1 MENTDNLNI
10 ENELPVQNEQMNN
23 QLPSF
28 SSFFAN
34 FWTNK
39 TAHQWIIFLF
49 AFLLY
54 SNTIGNKYAIDD
66 LMVIQDNNY
75 TRKGVNGLYGIFF
88 YDTFNGFFGNQN
100 NIVSGGR
107 YRPLTVASFALE
119 NQLFGKV
126 VKNNKN
132 TSVLIS
138 YVQVESS
145 KKDALINKLGN
156 PKHSIKD
163 AKKEIKD
170 GREVEILTLNIEIAP
185 GKIIPDRDGDL
196 MYEGN
201 PHLSH
206 AVNALLFALL
216 CLVLYL
222 WIYKMFDSS
231 EKGNKIAMFIA
242 FIAAMLYAAHPLHT
256 EAVANIKGRDE
267 IAATLFAVLA
277 AYWTMKSINSPKGLL
292 YMTAAVIAFV
302 LGLFSKESAIPFL
315 VVIPAAIYFFQKE
328 VKINTILFRTI
339 PFIVATLFF
348 WFGIRNAVLDSKL
361 TSDEPMDLINNPFLK
376 VNNNS
381 ENPQCVKFTEAE
393 EKAMVLY
400 TWFDYLKL
408 LAIPYPLTSDY
419 YPKHIGVSEH
429 DTKPTE
435 GTNIT
440 ELRDENGKVRYIKDD
455 LPTFGSPIV
464 ILSILLHLAMAVI
477 AFWGIRKRNPIS
489 FALIFYAATFS
500 VVSNL
505 FFPIGTLLAERFM
518 FMPSIALS
526 LVCGFALSK
535 ITFSEDN
542 SIKKLGLGIS
552 LTIFTL
558 VLTLYSIISF
568 SRNFDWYDNSTLF
581 IKDIKVSVNSAKM
594 NNDYANA
601 LLEINRKSKNISF
614 EKRKQLCKEAIF
626 YSANS
631 INIYPLNKDAWVT
644 HGLSYYSLADIIKNE
659 ADSLKRISNSFN
671 EILKLYNHSITIFQ
685 KAREYDKSN
694 ENIKYN
700 LKNVYQ
706 SKGNLLATLGRVKEA
721 ILDFEQANNYTDGY
735 DVEIK
740 RLLSAV
746 NSVAA
751 INSLKES
758 DTLSSQEYHKQCLI
772 AIDKGVKITPVHMLE
787 TIVNIKKAYLGL
799 ARENKEFEPISN
811 QRVEELNKIIKSIDS
826 NSKER

>member
-1 MENTDNLNI
+1 
-10 ENELPVQNEQMNN
+10 
-23 QLPSF
+23 
-28 SSFFAN
+28 
-34 FWTNK
+34 
-39 TAHQWIIFLF
+39 
-49 AFLLY
+49 
-54 SNTIGNKYAIDD
+54 
-66 LMVIQDNNY
+66 
-75 TRKGVNGLYGIFF
+75 
-88 YDTFNGFFGNQN
+88 
-100 NIVSGGR
+100 
-107 YRPLTVASFALE
+107 
-119 NQLFGKV
+119 
-126 VKNNKN
+126 
-132 TSVLIS
+132 
-138 YVQVESS
+138 
-145 KKDALINKLGN
+145 
-156 PKHSIKD
+156 
-163 AKKEIKD
+163 
-170 GREVEILTLNIEIAP
+170 
-185 GKIIPDRDGDL
+185 
-196 MYEGN
+196 
-201 PHLSH
+201 
-206 AVNALLFALL
+206 
-216 CLVLYL
+216 
-222 WIYKMFDSS
+222 
-231 EKGNKIAMFIA
+231 
-242 FIAAMLYAAHPLHT
+242 
-256 EAVANIKGRDE
+256 
-267 IAATLFAVLA
+267 
-277 AYWTMKSINSPKGLL
+277 
-292 YMTAAVIAFV
+292 
-302 LGLFSKESAIPFL
+302 
-315 VVIPAAIYFFQKE
+315 
-328 VKINTILFRTI
+328 
-339 PFIVATLFF
+339 
-348 WFGIRNAVLDSKL
+348 
-361 TSDEPMDLINNPFLK
+361 MDLINNPFLK

-381 ENPQCVKFTEAE
+381 DNPQCVKFTEAE
-393 EKAMVLY
+393 EKAMVLH

-526 LVCGFALSK
+526 LVCGYALSK
-535 ITFSEDN
+535 VTFSNDN
-542 SIKKLGLGIS
+542 SIKKLGFGIS
-552 LTIFTL
+552 LTVFAI
-558 VLTLYSIISF
+558 VLSFYSVISF

-581 IKDIKVSVNSAKM
+581 IKDIKVSENSAKM

-614 EKRKQLCKEAIF
+614 DKRKQLCKEAIF

-644 HGLSYYSLADIIKNE
+644 HGLSYYSLADIIKIE
-659 ADSLKRISNSFN
+659 ADSLKSISNNFN

-685 KAREYDKSN
+685 KAREFGKSN
-694 ENIKYN
+694 VNIKYN

-787 TIVNIKKAYLGL
+787 TIANIKKAYLGL

-811 QRVEELNKIIKSIDS
+811 QRVEELNKIIKSIDP
-826 NSKER
+826 NYKER